1 MQEEWLEMLTHPV
14 SCHPSIWRRA
24 CIVRR
29 MAPVKVKGMAI
40 ARLLRLPFKHQF
52 VALVLP
58 SLFYSP
64 VPLSLL
70 TAHVRTNAHSRRQ
83 NPGPSQ
89 PRLGV
94 LNLLLGV
101 INLLLD
107 DAGKPGG
114 GRHGIRGHGGEEQG
128 RHGCHHHH
136 QPGKG
141 GQARTRGGQGARPPD
156 PHHLQVAH
164 RRHPPPPPCLSFVL
178 TYMAPSTIVLVY
190 VGVSLIGFG
199 FRGC

>member
-1 MQEEWLEMLTHPV
+1 RSRPRGAKAGRV
-14 SCHPSIWRRA
+14 ANRS
-24 CIVRR
+24 
-29 MAPVKVKGMAI
+29 
-40 ARLLRLPFKHQF
+40 RLLNTHHRL
-52 VALVLP
+52 
-58 SLFYSP
+58 SILFP
-64 VPLSLL
+64 APPAHLSLL
-70 TAHVRTNAHSRRQ
+70 TAHVRTNAHSRHQ
-83 NPGPSQ
+83 NLGPSQ

-164 RRHPPPPPCLSFVL
+164 RRHPPPPPSHTAV
-178 TYMAPSTIVLVY
+178 APLERLKI
-190 VGVSLIGFG
+190 SLQVQNPQNIKYNGTVQGLKYIWRTEGLCGLF
-199 FRGC
+199 